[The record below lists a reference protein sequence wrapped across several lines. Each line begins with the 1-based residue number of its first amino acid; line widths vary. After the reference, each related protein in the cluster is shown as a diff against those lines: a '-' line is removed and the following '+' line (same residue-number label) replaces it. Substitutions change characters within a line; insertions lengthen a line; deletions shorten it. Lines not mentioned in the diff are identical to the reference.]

1 MKELRRG
8 VRLKV
13 VEYIIIFIEYE
24 LVFFEILL
32 DDIKFRRYILNK
44 VMVTYSFLICF
55 VFFKVL

>member
-24 LVFFEILL
+24 LIFFEIFL

-44 VMVTYSFLICF
+44 VMVTNSFLICF
-55 VFFKVL
+55 VFCKVL